1 MAQTTTVI
9 FILATLLVPA
19 TVVSGQTPPSP
30 VAPSPT
36 INEAM
41 NCAAGLTVCLPA
53 FAQGGTPSKECCTAV
68 KTQQSCLCGFIKAPV
83 LVVPFNITAF
93 SALISKSCGINTD
106 LNLCSETPAH
116 APLPHMTAPPSGTP
130 KTDKDAASKPA
141 ETGLDFFTEDHDH
154 TSLGTCLASD
164 FGSYSTKPSRTVS
177 RYDHIACRDVACYRL
192 GASYRTQ
199 FLSRLPFH
207 SCDERIAVAV
217 AVPLILLDLSLLSGI
232 VSVFVF
238 HVDFGF
244 GCFVLFKLVK
254 MGDYTI
260 QISSR
265 LINQL
270 AEGDN
275 QPKRKA
281 KKTKPKVSPQSNA
294 DQAKT
299 HHDAEKPK
307 PIAELPTQPP
317 FFFPVPQQAAA
328 NTELESIKSILRE
341 GEKVLE
347 KVERQ
352 ERSIVH
358 EVTER
363 AKDLREKEFKIPESK
378 PMPCSSDH
386 QAWKKCYEENVDNPL
401 KCSSLVMRFQDC
413 ARRFRQQVSSK
424 ET

>member
-1 MAQTTTVI
+1 MC
-9 FILATLLVPA
+9 FL
-19 TVVSGQTPPSP
+19 
-30 VAPSPT
+30 
-36 INEAM
+36 M
-41 NCAAGLTVCLPA
+41 W
-53 FAQGGTPSKECCTAV
+53 
-68 KTQQSCLCGFIKAPV
+68 
-83 LVVPFNITAF
+83 
-93 SALISKSCGINTD
+93 ISS
-106 LNLCSETPAH
+106 
-116 APLPHMTAPPSGTP
+116 
-130 KTDKDAASKPA
+130 
-141 ETGLDFFTEDHDH
+141 
-154 TSLGTCLASD
+154 
-164 FGSYSTKPSRTVS
+164 SR
-177 RYDHIACRDVACYRL
+177 
-192 GASYRTQ
+192 
-199 FLSRLPFH
+199 
-207 SCDERIAVAV
+207 
-217 AVPLILLDLSLLSGI
+217 
-232 VSVFVF
+232 
-238 HVDFGF
+238 
-244 GCFVLFKLVK
+244 LFKLFK

-281 KKTKPKVSPQSNA
+281 KKTKPKVSPQSKA

-299 HHDAEKPK
+299 HHDAEKSK
-307 PIAELPTQPP
+307 PMTELPTQPP

-328 NTELESIKSILRE
+328 NTELESIKSILKE

-363 AKDLREKEFKIPESK
+363 AKDLREKEFKIPEPK

-386 QAWKKCYEENVDNPL
+386 EAWKKCYEENVDNPL